1 MKSFEKIAILSIPIL
16 VLGFFIFFSSRRVEN
31 VRENPNPEEQTEE
44 TIMAEPFTSKLKNE
58 VDFPLETKEEIPS
71 LTTSVSA
78 EGTGDRAV
86 ATGDNITVNYRGWT
100 ATDKNIFDQS
110 FNRGDEGFTFDV
122 GGRVIDG
129 WNEGVV
135 GMKQGEVRRLY
146 IPSEMGY
153 GEFGSGEAIPPN
165 ADLIFDVELISIN

>member
-78 EGTGDRAV
+78 EGTGCLLYTSDA
-86 ATGDNITVNYRGWT
+86 A
-100 ATDKNIFDQS
+100 
-110 FNRGDEGFTFDV
+110 DE
-122 GGRVIDG
+122 
-129 WNEGVV
+129 
-135 GMKQGEVRRLY
+135 
-146 IPSEMGY
+146 
-153 GEFGSGEAIPPN
+153 
-165 ADLIFDVELISIN
+165 